1 MRQFSN
7 IEPLQHLVF
16 CMLALPTVCR
26 INLTVNLTPNA
37 RWLNLLCSI
46 CIGEGSGNT
55 CIGCSIIFFSNCYH
69 LVVGLLVDKE
79 TIENHE
85 IKEVLVAN

>member
-1 MRQFSN
+1 
-7 IEPLQHLVF
+7 
-16 CMLALPTVCR
+16 MLDLPTVCR

-37 RWLNLLCSI
+37 RRLNLLCSI
-46 CIGEGSGNT
+46 CIGEGGGTHALVVPSY
-55 CIGCSIIFFSNCYH
+55 FSQINCYH

-85 IKEVLVAN
+85 IKEVLDAD